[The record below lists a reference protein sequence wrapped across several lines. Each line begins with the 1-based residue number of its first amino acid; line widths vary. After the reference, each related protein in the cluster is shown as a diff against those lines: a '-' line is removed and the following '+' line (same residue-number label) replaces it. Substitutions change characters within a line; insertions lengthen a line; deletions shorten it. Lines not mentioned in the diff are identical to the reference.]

1 MKIIIYDPTQFELI
15 FSIATIKQWL
25 KNQVLVAIPA
35 APIHLSSQNFWENQ
49 INAVEDIY
57 NIIDDKNNNYGNSG
71 DGDKYDELEDEEFK
85 DDEFEDNFLIL
96 KELKEAQIYILGLGP
111 ESDEDIPHLVNFFD
125 QNKKRIAFWLDNHRW
140 YKEELKYF
148 ENKIQLTKRESYL
161 EILGNLG
168 FQASEDWKIMEKIML
183 SREKTYFPLLIRY
196 WNAIQAGLVISNND
210 DDPYYFTDT
219 LIDIVE
225 ELATGK
231 PNENIE
237 ELCENFLDMEE
248 STEAAKE
255 ELTFQS
261 NFFPLSAANNIEIAL
276 FDLGEIKIYVNLLE
290 IIEEASQ
297 KHDNV
302 VIYYTIDDYP
312 CFIISLKN
320 NVLVDKI
327 REAIESYA
335 DEEEIDLDKTTIL
348 RLIDGELVYQ
358 TKKNRARAAKKKFKK
373 KATIKA

>member
-1 MKIIIYDPTQFELI
+1 
-15 FSIATIKQWL
+15 
-25 KNQVLVAIPA
+25 
-35 APIHLSSQNFWENQ
+35 
-49 INAVEDIY
+49 
-57 NIIDDKNNNYGNSG
+57 
-71 DGDKYDELEDEEFK
+71 
-85 DDEFEDNFLIL
+85 
-96 KELKEAQIYILGLGP
+96 
-111 ESDEDIPHLVNFFD
+111 
-125 QNKKRIAFWLDNHRW
+125 
-140 YKEELKYF
+140 
-148 ENKIQLTKRESYL
+148 
-161 EILGNLG
+161 
-168 FQASEDWKIMEKIML
+168 
-183 SREKTYFPLLIRY
+183 LLIRY

>member
-348 RLIDGELVYQ
+348 RLLDGVLVYQ